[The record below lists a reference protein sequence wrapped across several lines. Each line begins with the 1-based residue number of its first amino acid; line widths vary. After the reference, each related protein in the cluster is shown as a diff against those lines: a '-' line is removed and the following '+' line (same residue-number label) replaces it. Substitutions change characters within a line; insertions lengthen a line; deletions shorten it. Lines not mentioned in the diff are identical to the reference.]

1 MNIVVIVVK
10 VFVAN
15 VLDLVLENRV
25 KMIRTADQMNLVV
38 LMEHA
43 RSIVLE
49 NFVSPMETVHQ
60 VNPVVVIL
68 LTKYASQIVLE
79 NRVTPMATVPL
90 DNVVITIRNVKQEIA
105 TRMFLEIILY
115 MA

>member
-10 VFVAN
+10 VLLAN
-15 VLDLVLENRV
+15 VPDLVLENRV
-25 KMIRTADQMNLVV
+25 KMIRTADQMNLVA

-60 VNPVVVIL
+60 MNPVVVL

-79 NRVTPMATVPL
+79 NRVTQMATVPL
-90 DNVVITIRNVKQEIA
+90 DNVVMTIRNVKQEIA